1 LGKISLQI
9 ESWVVWLTIEFIVLL
24 LIIIGLI
31 MVLWIRDGK
40 KNKQLTILLTQKL
53 KKKSA
58 LLKEAK
64 AQTSDVDEESY
75 IQQIDSLK
83 EQLLNEKNNPFLQ
96 EKIDALIAEIE
107 DLREISDKVEPL
119 QKEIEELK
127 AKAGNSE

>member
-1 LGKISLQI
+1 MGKISLQI

>member
-1 LGKISLQI
+1 
-9 ESWVVWLTIEFIVLL
+9 
-24 LIIIGLI
+24 